1 MANFA
6 IKPYKFNRVKN
17 LQPLFQRSLPHIG
30 AIVVFLIINA
40 LFFYPQFEGQQIP
53 QHDID
58 ESVGWSVEIR
68 ENEER
73 LGRRAF
79 WTNNTFVGM
88 PSFYK
93 GLRFENNLSI
103 VENIMMLFF
112 GRPINVFLVYMI
124 CTYLTLILLGCRP
137 LESMIGAV
145 GYGFA
150 TNNIILFQAGHM
162 MKIGSLM
169 YAPFIVAG
177 LYLMLKEKYLGG
189 TIIYALGLAMSLK
202 HHHVQMTY
210 YLYLCLVI
218 LGLIYLYKFIK
229 EKNYSVLGKV
239 LLFTIIGTG
248 IGVASNTARMWTTL
262 DYSSETMRGE
272 PILVEKAGQMSSSST
287 TEGLDWEYAMAW
299 SNNTLDVLAGI
310 IPGIVGGSSAE
321 RMNWGST
328 YEALRRAGHPP
339 DPDGTYA
346 LPMYWGGLPF
356 TSGAIYFGAIMVFL
370 FVLAMFLVKGP
381 IKWWLVA
388 SVLLT
393 IMISYGHNLEWFNRL
408 LFEHVPMFNKFRTPN
423 SVLSITTMLIPILGA
438 MGLHAW
444 FKGGYDTSQKIKW
457 LLYSTGI
464 TGGFCLVMALL
475 GPGMFSF
482 AGSGDA
488 AYAQSGLLDFII
500 EDRKAMLRSDGFRS
514 FIFIALSALALWLM
528 EKGKISTMIAL
539 GSILLLVVIDFWGI
553 NRRYIKASDFTA
565 DRQTIIDT
573 YYAEREVDRQIKARH
588 NDRGEY
594 RVLDLSINTFNTNR
608 ASFHHNT
615 IGGYSAVKLQRI
627 QDMIDLHIANMNI
640 DVLNMLNTTY
650 IIGRGEE
657 LQVNPDALGWAW
669 LVSDI
674 RRVDSPREEI
684 EALND
689 FDPAVTAVVL
699 DSEFDN
705 YTAGL
710 NPTGEGRI
718 ERTVYDLDRWVYEYD
733 VSGDQLAVFSEIW
746 YRPEK
751 GMKAFVN
758 GEQVPFI
765 RANYCLRAIKV
776 PSGSGTIEFRF
787 EPRSYIIGN
796 AVTQVTSGFLV
807 LALFG
812 WLGFT
817 FYQNKDNLLAPIEPK
832 PAKKK
837 EVKKVQKT
845 KRRRK

>member
-1 MANFA
+1 M
-6 IKPYKFNRVKN
+6 KN
-17 LQPLFQRSLPHIG
+17 IQPLIQRALPHIG
-30 AIVVFLIINA
+30 VLIFFFILNS
-40 LFFYPQFEGQQIP
+40 LFFYPQFSGLEIS
-53 QHDID
+53 QHDIAESYGKNIEVRDHYD
-58 ESVGWSVEIR
+58 ETGRQAMWS
-68 ENEER
+68 
-73 LGRRAF
+73 
-79 WTNNTFVGM
+79 NNIFVGM
-88 PSFYK
+88 PSFFN
-93 GLRFENNLSI
+93 GLRYHNQLNI
-103 VENIMMLFF
+103 VEKPMMFF
-112 GRPINVFLVYMI
+112 MGRPIGFFMVYMI
-124 CTYLTLILLGCRP
+124 CTYLALLLIGLRP
-137 LESMIGAV
+137 LESLIGAV

-150 TNNIILFQAGHM
+150 TNNIILYEAGHLF
-162 MKIGSLM
+162 KNGSLM
-169 YAPFIVAG
+169 YSPFIIA
-177 LYLMLKEKYLGG
+177 G
-189 TIIYALGLAMSLK
+189 TIMMLRNKLTAGALIYAIGLGLSIK
-202 HHHVQMTY
+202 WHHVQMTY
-210 YLYLCLVI
+210 YLYLCLAI
-218 LGLIYLYKFIK
+218 LGVIYLVKFIK
-229 EKNYSVLGKV
+229 ENDAKQLGKV
-239 LLFTIIGTG
+239 LLFTVLATAIGLG
-248 IGVASNTARMWTTL
+248 SASNRLLTTW

-299 SNNTLDVLAGI
+299 SNNNMDVLAGL
-310 IPGIVGGSSAE
+310 IPGIVGGGSGE

-328 YEALRRAGHPP
+328 YDALRRAGHPP
-339 DPDGTYA
+339 DVDGTYA
-346 LPMYWGGLPF
+346 LPMYWGALPF

-370 FVLAMFLVKGP
+370 FILGMFLVKGP
-381 IKWWLVA
+381 LKWWLVG
-388 SVLLT
+388 SVVFT
-393 IMISYGHNLEWFNRL
+393 IMMSYGKNMEWFNRL
-408 LFEHVPMFNKFRTPN
+408 LFEYVPMFNQFRTPN

-444 FKGGYDTSQKIKW
+444 FKGGYDSSQKIKW

-464 TGGFCLVMALL
+464 TGGFCLVLALL

-488 AYAQSGLLDFII
+488 AYAQSGLLDFIV

-553 NRRYIKASDFTA
+553 NRRYLKPSDFTG

-657 LQVNPDALGWAW
+657 LQVNPDAMGWAW

>member
-1 MANFA
+1 M
-6 IKPYKFNRVKN
+6 KN
-17 LQPLFQRSLPHIG
+17 IQPLIQRALPHIG
-30 AIVVFLIINA
+30 ALIFFFILNS
-40 LFFYPQFEGQQIP
+40 LFFYPQFSGLEIT
-53 QHDID
+53 QHDIAESYGKNIEVREHHD
-58 ESVGWSVEIR
+58 ETGRQAMWS
-68 ENEER
+68 
-73 LGRRAF
+73 
-79 WTNNTFVGM
+79 NNIFVGM
-88 PSFYK
+88 PSFFN
-93 GLRFENNLSI
+93 GLRFYNNLNI
-103 VENIMMLFF
+103 VEKPMMFF
-112 GRPINVFLVYMI
+112 MGRPIGFFMVYMI
-124 CTYLTLILLGCRP
+124 CTYLALLLIGLRP
-137 LESMIGAV
+137 LESLIGAV

-150 TNNIILFQAGHM
+150 TNNIILYEAGHLF
-162 MKIGSLM
+162 KNGSLM
-169 YAPFIVAG
+169 YSPFIIA
-177 LYLMLKEKYLGG
+177 G
-189 TIIYALGLAMSLK
+189 TIMMLRNKLTAGALIYAIGLGLSIK
-202 HHHVQMTY
+202 WHHVQMTY
-210 YLYLCLVI
+210 YLYLCLAI
-218 LGLIYLYKFIK
+218 LGVIYLVKFIK
-229 EKNYSVLGKV
+229 ENNAKQLGKV
-239 LLFTIIGTG
+239 LLFAVLATAIGLAS
-248 IGVASNTARMWTTL
+248 ASNRLLTTW

-310 IPGIVGGSSAE
+310 VPGIVGGGSGE
-321 RMNWGST
+321 RMSWGST
-328 YEALRRAGHPP
+328 YDALRRAGHPP
-339 DPDGTYA
+339 DVDGTYA
-346 LPMYWGGLPF
+346 LPMYWGALPF

-370 FVLAMFLVKGP
+370 FVLGMFLVKGP
-381 IKWWLVA
+381 LKWWLVG
-388 SVLLT
+388 SVVFT
-393 IMISYGHNLEWFNRL
+393 IMMSYGKNMEWFNRL
-408 LFEHVPMFNKFRTPN
+408 LFEYVPMFNQFRTPN

-444 FKGGYDTSQKIKW
+444 FKGGYDSSQKIKW

-464 TGGFCLVMALL
+464 TGGFCLVLALL

-488 AYAQSGLLDFII
+488 AFAQSGLLDFIV

-553 NRRYIKASDFTA
+553 NRRYLKPSDFTG

-588 NDRGEY
+588 DNRGDY

-718 ERTVYDLDRWVYEYD
+718 ERTVYDLDRWEYEYE

-817 FYQNKDNLLAPIEPK
+817 FYQNKNNLLAPIEPK

>member
-1 MANFA
+1 M
-6 IKPYKFNRVKN
+6 KN
-17 LQPLFQRSLPHIG
+17 IQPLIQRALPHIG
-30 AIVVFLIINA
+30 VLIFFFILNS
-40 LFFYPQFEGQQIP
+40 LFFYPQFSGLEIS
-53 QHDID
+53 QHDIAESYGKNIEVRDHYD
-58 ESVGWSVEIR
+58 ETGRQAMWS
-68 ENEER
+68 
-73 LGRRAF
+73 
-79 WTNNTFVGM
+79 NNIFVGM
-88 PSFYK
+88 PSFFN
-93 GLRFENNLSI
+93 GLRYHNQLNI
-103 VENIMMLFF
+103 VEKPMMFF
-112 GRPINVFLVYMI
+112 MGRPIGFFMVYMI
-124 CTYLTLILLGCRP
+124 CTYLALLLIGLRP
-137 LESMIGAV
+137 LESLIGAV

-150 TNNIILFQAGHM
+150 TNNIILYEAGHLF
-162 MKIGSLM
+162 KNGSLM
-169 YAPFIVAG
+169 YSPFIIA
-177 LYLMLKEKYLGG
+177 G
-189 TIIYALGLAMSLK
+189 TIMMLRNKLTAGALIYAIGLGLSIK
-202 HHHVQMTY
+202 WHHVQMTY
-210 YLYLCLVI
+210 YLYLCLAI
-218 LGLIYLYKFIK
+218 LGVIYLVKFIK
-229 EKNYSVLGKV
+229 ENDAKQLGKV
-239 LLFTIIGTG
+239 LLFTVLATAIGLG
-248 IGVASNTARMWTTL
+248 SASNRLLTTW

-299 SNNTLDVLAGI
+299 SNNNMDVLAGL
-310 IPGIVGGSSAE
+310 IPGIVGGGSGE

-328 YEALRRAGHPP
+328 YDALRRAGHPP
-339 DPDGTYA
+339 DVDGTYA
-346 LPMYWGGLPF
+346 LPMYWGALPF

-370 FVLAMFLVKGP
+370 FILGMFLVKGP
-381 IKWWLVA
+381 LKWWLVG
-388 SVLLT
+388 SVVFT
-393 IMISYGHNLEWFNRL
+393 IMMSYGKNMEWFNRL
-408 LFEHVPMFNKFRTPN
+408 LFEYVPMFNQFRTPN

-444 FKGGYDTSQKIKW
+444 FKGGYDSSQKIKW

-464 TGGFCLVMALL
+464 TGGFCLVLALL

-488 AYAQSGLLDFII
+488 AYAQSGLLDFIV

-553 NRRYIKASDFTA
+553 NRRYLKPSDFTG

-657 LQVNPDALGWAW
+657 LQVNPDAMGWAW

-718 ERTVYDLDRWVYEYD
+718 ERTVYDLDRWEYEYE

-758 GEQVPFI
+758 GEEVPFI